1 MSFIDVLVAVRREDA
16 SRYYKNMAAYP
27 ELRIQIVSSTAD
39 AAAVLA
45 DQNKH
50 VDILVID
57 NQLGGVFGFIN
68 ELRLTYPRLL
78 IVLVDEAA
86 DFALPGEADEI
97 STDPFTNDDILR
109 RITRLMSDRK
119 LETLRADSLP
129 AVREFAKRLRQAVGE
144 SGKHE
149 AAVAACMDLG
159 YQYVAFYRLE
169 DTDPT
174 RLTLRAQ
181 RGPAALQAAAPR
193 QAAPDDLI
201 TWVAQNGQSRI
212 ASPTDESNQPTLKLI
227 QDGKVGAA
235 ACVPVVFSGNRY
247 GALLACRDQTGS
259 ITQENV
265 FMLELVSAQLAAA
278 ISKEIIG

>member
-1 MSFIDVLVAVRREDA
+1 MSAADVLVVVRREDA
-16 SRYYKNMAAYP
+16 SRYYRSLTAHP
-27 ELRIQIVSSTAD
+27 ELRVQIVSSTAD
-39 AAAVLA
+39 AAAVLG
-45 DQNKH
+45 DHNQH
-50 VDILVID
+50 VDVLVID

-78 IVLVDEAA
+78 IVLVDETA

-97 STDPFTNDDILR
+97 STDPFTNDDLAR

-129 AVREFAKRLRQAVGE
+129 AVREFAKQLRHAVGVR
-144 SGKHE
+144 GKQE
-149 AAVAACMDLG
+149 AAAAACMDLG
-159 YQYVAFYRLE
+159 YQYVAFYWLE
-169 DTDPT
+169 QTDPV

-181 RGPAALQAAAPR
+181 RGPAHLQAAAPR

-201 TWVAQNGQSRI
+201 TWVAQNGHSRI
-212 ASPTDESNQPTLKLI
+212 ASPTDESNQPTLNLI
-227 QDGKVGAA
+227 KQGKVGAA

-247 GALLACRDQTGS
+247 GVLLACRDQPAS

-265 FMLELVSAQLAAA
+265 LMLELVSAQLAAA
-278 ISKEIIG
+278 ISKEMGG

>member
-247 GALLACRDQTGS
+247 GALP
-259 ITQENV
+259 
-265 FMLELVSAQLAAA
+265 VSYTHLTLPT
-278 ISKEIIG
+278 IYSV

>member
-1 MSFIDVLVAVRREDA
+1 MSVIDVLVAVRREDA

-27 ELRIQIVSSTAD
+27 ELRVQIVSSTAD
-39 AAAVLA
+39 AVAVLA

-86 DFALPGEADEI
+86 DFALPGEADDI

-119 LETLRADSLP
+119 LETLRADNLP
-129 AVREFAKRLRQAVGE
+129 AVREFAKHLRRATGE
-144 SGKHE
+144 SGKQE
-149 AAVAACMDLG
+149 AAVTACMDLG

-169 DTDPT
+169 NTDPT

-212 ASPTDESNQPTLKLI
+212 TSPTDESNQPTLNLI
-227 QDGKVGAA
+227 RDGKVGAA

-247 GALLACRDQTGS
+247 GVLLACRDQAAS

-265 FMLELVSAQLAAA
+265 LMLELVSAQLAAA
-278 ISKEIIG
+278 ISKEIVS

>member
-16 SRYYKNMAAYP
+16 SRYYKNMTTYP
-27 ELRIQIVSSTAD
+27 ELRVQIVSTTAD

-57 NQLGGVFGFIN
+57 NQLGGVFSFIS
-68 ELRLTYPRLL
+68 ELRLSYPRLL

-97 STDPFTNDDILR
+97 STEPFNNDDLLR

-144 SGKHE
+144 GGKHE

-169 DTDPT
+169 DTNPT

-212 ASPTDESNQPTLKLI
+212 ASPTDESNQPALRLI
-227 QDGKVGAA
+227 QNGKVGAA
-235 ACVPVVFSGNRY
+235 ACVPVVFGGKRY
-247 GALLACRDQTGS
+247 GVLLACRDQAGS
-259 ITQENV
+259 ISQENV
-265 FMLELVSAQLAAA
+265 LMLELVSAQLAAA